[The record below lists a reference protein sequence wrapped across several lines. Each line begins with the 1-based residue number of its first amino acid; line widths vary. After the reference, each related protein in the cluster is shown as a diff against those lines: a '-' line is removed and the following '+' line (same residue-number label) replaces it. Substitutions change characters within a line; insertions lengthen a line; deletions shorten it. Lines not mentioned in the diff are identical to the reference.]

1 MIRRAKPTHVCAAYM
16 LPGSCRCSP
25 DPSVG
30 VWSLQSGSQ
39 QTPVAVGKGK
49 GGWVTSSLTVP
60 PLHVVLLHRI
70 IVPKHA
76 SGLIY
81 SPSLTIVFSG

>member
-1 MIRRAKPTHVCAAYM
+1 MFLEEYDLEGKTYYVCVTFM

-25 DPSVG
+25 EPSVG

-60 PLHVVLLHRI
+60 PLYVVLPHRNCT
-70 IVPKHA
+70 A
-76 SGLIY
+76 TCLGLDLF
-81 SPSLTIVFSG
+81 SPL